1 MNYNTNLKYHYRPKK
16 GWMNDPNGLIY
27 FKGYY
32 HAFYQHVPN
41 CENPIDSD
49 NVYQSMSWGHA
60 ITKDFLSWQELP
72 VAISGDKPYDIDGC
86 WSGTAIEKD
95 GVLYLFY
102 ASVLYDEKLQKHNPQ
117 TVSVAYSK
125 DGINFEKYEG
135 NPVIKTFPK
144 EGSIDFRDPAV
155 IKTNGKY
162 YLVMA
167 SANPTDN
174 AARLL
179 VYESENLFDWKYN
192 GVLYEW
198 LGDENNQML
207 YAECPSIMKCGDKYL
222 LSASVARKGD
232 VLNFAIMYG
241 DFDGFKFNPEIKG
254 EIQLGPDQYAGQAFT
269 DHLGRN
275 ILISWIP
282 GWKYAFEPV
291 SLGCLSL
298 PMEITVKDGK
308 IYAYPVKEVQHLL
321 KDSDENVEITSDGF
335 IVKRNLK
342 PDVVYKGNINDIK
355 IMRDEYVLEIFVN
368 GGEYVYAAVLN

>member
-27 FKGYY
+27 FDGYY
-32 HAFYQHVPN
+32 HLFYQHAPD
-41 CENPIDSD
+41 CEQPFKHA
-49 NVYQSMSWGHA
+49 MFWGHA
-60 ITKDFLSWQELP
+60 RTRDFLSWEELP
-72 VAISGDKPYDIDGC
+72 VAIKNDKSYDEGGC
-86 WSGTAIEKD
+86 WSGTATEKD
-95 GVLYLFY
+95 GILYLFY
-102 ASVLYDEKLQKHNPQ
+102 ASVIESKGYGHYPQ

-135 NPVIKTFPK
+135 NPVIDTFPK
-144 EGSIDFRDPAV
+144 EGSKDFRDPAV
-155 IKTNGKY
+155 IKTKDKY

-167 SANPTDN
+167 TGNREDN

-179 VYESENLFDWKYN
+179 VYESDNLFDWKYN
-192 GVLYEW
+192 GVLHEW
-198 LGDENNQML
+198 LGGDTDKML
-207 YAECPSIMKCGDKYL
+207 YAECPSFMKHGDKY
-222 LSASVARKGD
+222 
-232 VLNFAIMYG
+232 VLCTSFVKEPDTCCFAIMYG
-241 DFDGFKFNPEIKG
+241 DFDGSKFIPEISS
-254 EIQLGPDQYAGQAFT
+254 EIQMGPDQYAGQAFT

-282 GWKYAFEPV
+282 GWKYAGEPK
-291 SLGCLSL
+291 SIGCLSL

>member
-1 MNYNTNLKYHYRPKK
+1 MEYNTNLKYHYRPQK

-27 FKGYY
+27 FNGYY
-32 HAFYQHVPN
+32 HAFYQHAPN
-41 CENPIDSD
+41 CEQPFN
-49 NVYQSMSWGHA
+49 QSMVWGHA
-60 ITKDFLSWQELP
+60 ITKDFLNWQELP
-72 VAISGDKPYDIDGC
+72 VAICDDKEYDSGGC
-86 WSGTAIEKD
+86 WSGTAVDKD

-102 ASVLYDEKLQKHNPQ
+102 ASVVQNKDGYGHFPQ

-135 NPVIKTFPK
+135 NPVISEFPK
-144 EGSIDFRDPAV
+144 EGSRDFRDPAV
-155 IKTNGKY
+155 LKHGDKF

-167 SANPTDN
+167 SGNPDDN

-192 GVLYEW
+192 GVLHEW
-198 LGDENNQML
+198 AGDENNRML
-207 YAECPSIMKCGDKYL
+207 YAECPSFMKYGDKYL
-222 LSASVARKGD
+222 LSSSVARKPD
-232 VLNFAIMYG
+232 LLNFSIMYG
-241 DFDGFKFNPEIKG
+241 DFDGNKFAPEISS

-269 DHLGRN
+269 DHMGRN

-282 GWKYAFEPV
+282 GWSYSGESK

-298 PMEITVKDGK
+298 PMEITVKNGK
-308 IYAYPVKEVQHLL
+308 IYAYPVKEVQYLL
-321 KDSDENVEITSDGF
+321 CDSDPCVKITDDGF
-335 IVKRNLK
+335 
-342 PDVVYKGNINDIK
+342 VVERTLRDNVVHKGKIDDIK